1 MTIWRDGKRYTVYV
15 VKRSEIEN
23 FFAFLHTPEAGFAS
37 GGGRTANLANFDILG
52 NVKNNKVI
60 STNYISNE
68 FLNLVAEH
76 GYVLIPK
83 NNSQHVISGFD
94 IYSLGKNIPS
104 MLIEYYRDRGVYN
117 AYGKLRYSER
127 VKASNALKEI
137 LHPEYTKLV
146 QELESAIDLINKRY
160 DSIIENA
167 ESALKKKI
175 QQLTG
180 KENPNYEE
188 YKAIIDNPEVK
199 ELKNAIADLK
209 QKKNTALETIPSRRK
224 VEQIDDDYINRL
236 DKILEMFCDE
246 PMSLDKL
253 AQFDEEMANAY
264 KTLLARDAKDS
275 RLSEKA
281 LLKTDNL
288 HHNEAIVSDV
298 EVGPIY
304 TTNLNTIPI
313 EYLELAQTKPTTF
326 LLVNQ

>member
-1 MTIWRDGKRYTVYV
+1 M
-15 VKRSEIEN
+15 
-23 FFAFLHTPEAGFAS
+23 HTPEAGFAS
-37 GGGRTANLANFDILG
+37 GGGRTANLANFDILA
-52 NVKNNKVI
+52 NIKNNKVI
-60 STNYISNE
+60 STNYISND
-68 FLNLVAEH
+68 FVNLVADH
-76 GYVLIPK
+76 GFVLIPK

-94 IYSLGKNIPS
+94 IYSLGKNVPS

-146 QELESAIDLINKRY
+146 QELNSAIDLINKRY
-160 DSIIENA
+160 DSIIDNA
-167 ESALKKKI
+167 EKALKKKI

-188 YKAIIDNPEVK
+188 YKAIIDNPELK

-224 VEQIDDDYINRL
+224 VEQIDDDYIKRL
-236 DKILEMFCDE
+236 DKILEMFGDE